1 MTPKQRAALAY
12 FHYEAGIKHGSE
24 LAQSI
29 ISEFPEGFDDTQI
42 AKIAADIKR
51 SLSSA
56 LTAIHKR
63 FHDAFGSGHG
73 VGLRTGLSKYQET
86 LLLRGIGIK
95 QVG

>member
-1 MTPKQRAALAY
+1 MTPKQKAALAY
-12 FHYEAGIKHGSE
+12 WHYDAGMTHGRE
-24 LAQSI
+24 VAQSI

-42 AKIAADIKR
+42 GRIAADAKR

-73 VGLRTGLSKYQET
+73 VGLRAGLSAYQET
-86 LLLRGIGIK
+86 LLKRGLGLK